1 MAKNRYVN
9 TKFWTDTYV
18 LDNLNPI
25 DKLFFIY
32 LLTNAHTDICGVYE
46 LSLKI
51 AAIETGLDRD
61 NIEKVIMPK
70 LERDGKVMYC
80 DGWVAIRNFQKH
92 QSLNP
97 KVLKG
102 IEIGLDKAPPKLR
115 QFIKDSLPKAMDS
128 LSHSN
133 LNSNTNSNTNTPT
146 AKAAVVKFTAVD
158 RELAQLLH
166 DKIKNNTPAWNMTGS
181 LDKWAEDI
189 NKIIRLDGRTA
200 EQVAYVIDWVQK
212 DDFWRK
218 NILSGTK
225 LRKQF
230 NRLVVTI
237 QSNQAAGSSKVAF

>member
-18 LDNLNPI
+18 IDNLNPT

-80 DGWVAIRNFQKH
+80 QGWVGIKNFQKH

-97 KVLKG
+97 KVKKG
-102 IEIGLDKAPPKLR
+102 IEIGLDKAPAELKE
-115 QFIKDSLPKAMDS
+115 FVKDSLSEPMDS

-133 LNSNTNSNTNTPT
+133 SNLNTNSNSNDPT
-146 AKAAVVKFTAVD
+146 AKAAVLKFTPTD
-158 RELAQLLH
+158 MELAQLLH
-166 DKIKNNTPAWNMTGS
+166 DMIKHNTPAWNMTGS
-181 LDKWAEDI
+181 LDRWAEDI
-189 NKIIRLDGRTA
+189 NKIIRIDGRTK
-200 EQVAYVIDWVQK
+200 EQVAFVIQWVQR
-212 DDFWRK
+212 DVFWRK
-218 NILSGTK
+218 NILSGQK

-237 QSNQAAGSSKVAF
+237 QSNHVAGASKVAF